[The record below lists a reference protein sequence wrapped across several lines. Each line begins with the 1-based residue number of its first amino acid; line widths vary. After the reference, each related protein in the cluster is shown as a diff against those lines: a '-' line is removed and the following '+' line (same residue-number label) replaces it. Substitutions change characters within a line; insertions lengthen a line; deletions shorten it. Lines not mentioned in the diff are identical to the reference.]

1 MVQEQRCKSL
11 KRPLLK
17 VFRLKPCAILF
28 ALFLPV
34 SKGHDLNQRKRVV
47 FIMPR
52 DTSNRKVV
60 MDEHDI
66 DVVATVVNNAV
77 ALVIYGKDV
86 S

>member
-1 MVQEQRCKSL
+1 
-11 KRPLLK
+11 
-17 VFRLKPCAILF
+17 
-28 ALFLPV
+28 
-34 SKGHDLNQRKRVV
+34 
-47 FIMPR
+47 MPR